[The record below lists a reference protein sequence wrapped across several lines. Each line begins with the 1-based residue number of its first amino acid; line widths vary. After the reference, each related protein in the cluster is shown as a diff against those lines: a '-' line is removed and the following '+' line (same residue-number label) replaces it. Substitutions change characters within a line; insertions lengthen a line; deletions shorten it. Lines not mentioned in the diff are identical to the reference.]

1 MTDNQTSPPPA
12 RKIKYPSVQ
21 VVMWGI
27 AIVLTGL
34 LIWFFSGKMVQVS
47 KPVKSKEA
55 PPVTALSGQ
64 SVPGGLE
71 VAPPPP
77 AMSISTLQDQL
88 EQVLIGIREANQ
100 KKDLAKMLS
109 YYSPNFPR
117 LTNRAQSISKTWKIY
132 NYPNMEFDIQEVKPI
147 NDNKAVARVNW
158 KVESQNIS
166 TKKSKIVSK
175 TYMIKFV
182 KESGNWRI
190 EALDDAP

>member
-12 RKIKYPSVQ
+12 RKLKYPSVQ
-21 VVMWGI
+21 VLMWGI
-27 AIVLTGL
+27 AIVLIGL
-34 LIWFFSGKMVQVS
+34 LIWVFSGKISKVSVS
-47 KPVKSKEA
+47 KQGKEGMPVKASPE
-55 PPVTALSGQ
+55 PSM
-64 SVPGGLE
+64 PGGPLA
-71 VAPPPP
+71 APQPPTN
-77 AMSISTLQDQL
+77 SSSTLQSQL

-100 KKDLAKMLS
+100 EKDLAKMLS

-132 NYPNMEFDIQEVKPI
+132 NYPNMEFDIQEIKPI
-147 NDNKAVARVNW
+147 NDTKAVARVNW

-175 TYMIKFV
+175 TYMINFV

-190 EALDDAP
+190 KALDDAP

>member
-1 MTDNQTSPPPA
+1 MTDNRTSPLPT
-12 RKIKYPSVQ
+12 RILRYPWVQ
-21 VVMWGI
+21 ILIWGI
-27 AIVLTGL
+27 VIVLIGL
-34 LIWFFSGKMVQVS
+34 LTWFFWGKMFQVS
-47 KPVKSKEA
+47 KPVKIKEA
-55 PPVTALSGQ
+55 PTVKALSEQ

-71 VAPPPP
+71 VLPPPP
-77 AMSISTLQDQL
+77 AMSISTLQNQL

-117 LTNRAQSISKTWKIY
+117 LTNRAQSISKNWKIY
-132 NYPNMEFDIQEVKPI
+132 NYPNMEFDIQEVKSI
-147 NDNKAVARVNW
+147 NDTKAVARVNW

>member
-1 MTDNQTSPPPA
+1 MTDNQTSSSG
-12 RKIKYPSVQ
+12 RKIYPSVQ
-21 VVMWGI
+21 VLMWGI
-27 AIVLTGL
+27 AIVLIGL

-55 PPVTALSGQ
+55 PPVTAPSGQ

-147 NDNKAVARVNW
+147 NDAKAVARVNW